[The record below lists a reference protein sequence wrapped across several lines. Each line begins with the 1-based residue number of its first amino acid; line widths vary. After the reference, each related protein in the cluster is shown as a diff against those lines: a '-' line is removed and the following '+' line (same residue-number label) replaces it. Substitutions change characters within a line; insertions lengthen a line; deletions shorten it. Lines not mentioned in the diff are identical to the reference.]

1 MLALS
6 QSAVSAAL
14 TDLEG
19 QLGVQLFDRVGKR
32 LVVNEHGRL
41 LYPRALALL
50 EQAVEIEQLF
60 REDNGA
66 IRIYASSTIGN
77 YILPAVIARYRHDY
91 PQLPIEL
98 SVGNSQDVM
107 QAVLDFR
114 VDIGFIE
121 GPCHSTEIISEPW
134 LEDELVVFAAPTSPL
149 ARGPVTLEQLAAAPW
164 ILRERGSGTREIVD
178 YLLLSHLPKF
188 EMAMELGNSEAIKHA
203 VRHGLGISCLSRR
216 VIEDQLQAGTLSE
229 VAVPLPRLM
238 RTLWRIHHRQKHLS
252 NALRRFLTIAIP
264 RMYRVKLLYKN
275 MLVLCR
281 FRDAAPSACIRQK
294 RDWLLYL

>member
-1 MLALS
+1 M
-6 QSAVSAAL
+6 
-14 TDLEG
+14 
-19 QLGVQLFDRVGKR
+19 
-32 LVVNEHGRL
+32 
-41 LYPRALALL
+41 
-50 EQAVEIEQLF
+50 
-60 REDNGA
+60 
-66 IRIYASSTIGN
+66 
-77 YILPAVIARYRHDY
+77 
-91 PQLPIEL
+91 
-98 SVGNSQDVM
+98 
-107 QAVLDFR
+107 
-114 VDIGFIE
+114 
-121 GPCHSTEIISEPW
+121 
-134 LEDELVVFAAPTSPL
+134 

-252 NALRRFLTIAIP
+252 NALRRFLDYCDP
-264 RMYRVKLLYKN
+264 QMCRVKLLYKN

>member
-1 MLALS
+1 
-6 QSAVSAAL
+6 
-14 TDLEG
+14 
-19 QLGVQLFDRVGKR
+19 
-32 LVVNEHGRL
+32 
-41 LYPRALALL
+41 
-50 EQAVEIEQLF
+50 
-60 REDNGA
+60 
-66 IRIYASSTIGN
+66 
-77 YILPAVIARYRHDY
+77 
-91 PQLPIEL
+91 
-98 SVGNSQDVM
+98 M

-188 EMAMELGNSEAIKHA
+188 EMAM
-203 VRHGLGISCLSRR
+203 SRR

-252 NALRRFLTIAIP
+252 NALRRFLDYCDPANVP
-264 RMYRVKLLYKN
+264 R
-275 MLVLCR
+275 
-281 FRDAAPSACIRQK
+281 
-294 RDWLLYL
+294 